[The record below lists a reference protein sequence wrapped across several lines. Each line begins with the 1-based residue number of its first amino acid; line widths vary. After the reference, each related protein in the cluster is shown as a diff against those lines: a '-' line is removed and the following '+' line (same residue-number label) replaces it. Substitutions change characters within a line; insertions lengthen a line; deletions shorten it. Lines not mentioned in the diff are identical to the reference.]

1 MYAGLRESALNVSS
15 FMEAIKN
22 SLDSPQ
28 FLIFCGLAGLAILAI
43 IVFLILL
50 SLRFKLTLYLG
61 NGKVLHESHSG
72 NRVVELQD
80 PPPREGY
87 VFEGW
92 YEDAQFTRKVEK
104 VFRMPM
110 RGASLYAKWSEV
122 SVLSLEEK
130 KESQAEEN
138 ILPAEEI
145 KNHAEDASA
154 SVEETKAAG
163 AEQDEDTEAEQE
175 DETGEGDEIEGA
187 VVTTVTGS
195 KVFVQYRRSFTARL
209 IQADDETKGYY
220 NKLRNEFLSL
230 IGVKERVSWNYD
242 SFNLGRR
249 QFAKLNANTKSIILY
264 LALET
269 SEIEEKYNFRDVS
282 GKKRYAAVPVRYKIT
297 GSRSFRYA
305 CELIEKLAQKNALDF
320 KRVDDTQDIPYE
332 TREALIK
339 RKLIK
344 VYAKRDTG
352 ETVTEEQLDEMIAEG
367 ATVEKLSAFTV
378 TDKVSVSEA
387 DSAISDATAEQ
398 LIALAESRQIG
409 AGKGR
414 RAIVNLDTI
423 SANYQEGDTVDLES
437 LKKKGLIDGKAASCK
452 ILARGS
458 LDKSLTVEAVDFSLP
473 AVKMIALTG
482 GKVVKLR
489 RN

>member
-1 MYAGLRESALNVSS
+1 M
-15 FMEAIKN
+15 
-22 SLDSPQ
+22 
-28 FLIFCGLAGLAILAI
+28 
-43 IVFLILL
+43 
-50 SLRFKLTLYLG
+50 
-61 NGKVLHESHSG
+61 
-72 NRVVELQD
+72 
-80 PPPREGY
+80 
-87 VFEGW
+87 
-92 YEDAQFTRKVEK
+92 
-104 VFRMPM
+104 
-110 RGASLYAKWSEV
+110 
-122 SVLSLEEK
+122 
-130 KESQAEEN
+130 
-138 ILPAEEI
+138 
-145 KNHAEDASA
+145 
-154 SVEETKAAG
+154 
-163 AEQDEDTEAEQE
+163 
-175 DETGEGDEIEGA
+175 
-187 VVTTVTGS
+187 
-195 KVFVQYRRSFTARL
+195 FVQYRRSFTARL